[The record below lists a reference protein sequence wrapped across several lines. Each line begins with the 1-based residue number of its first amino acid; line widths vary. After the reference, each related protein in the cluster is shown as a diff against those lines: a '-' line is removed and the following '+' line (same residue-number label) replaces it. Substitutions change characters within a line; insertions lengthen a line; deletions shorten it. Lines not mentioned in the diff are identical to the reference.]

1 MEKSIPR
8 KKKMSKA
15 KKRAAICG
23 YLFAAPWIIGF
34 LAFTLYPMLS
44 SLYYSF
50 TNYNLAN
57 QADWIGLT
65 NYEIIFTSDKL
76 IPIAVYN
83 TLYYAILSVPLT
95 LIIGLSIAMLL
106 NQKVK
111 GIGLIRTI
119 YYLPNVI
126 SVVATT
132 MLWQFIFQ
140 NNGLLNSFLSLFGI
154 NGPGWLTDP
163 SVSKITL
170 VLMDTWN
177 AGGAMIIYLAGL
189 QGIPRRYYE
198 AADIDGAGSIRKFFS
213 ITLPLLMPSILFNL
227 IMGIIG
233 SLQTFSQSF
242 IMTNGGPANSTMF
255 YMLALYKRAFSD
267 MQMGYAC
274 AMAWVFLIPTVLIAL
289 IVFKLL
295 GNKVHYETN

>member
-1 MEKSIPR
+1 MAKQLPSG
-8 KKKMSKA
+8 KKMSKT

-34 LAFTLYPMLS
+34 FAFTLYPMLS

-50 TNYNLAN
+50 TNYNLA
-57 QADWIGLT
+57 QTPTWIGLT
-65 NYEIIFTSDKL
+65 NYQIIFSSDKL
-76 IPIAVYN
+76 IPIAVGN
-83 TLYYAILSVPLT
+83 TLYYAVLSIPLT
-95 LIIGLSIAMLL
+95 MIVGLTIAVLL
-106 NQKVK
+106 NHKVR
-111 GIGLIRTI
+111 GIRLIRTI

-140 NNGLLNSFLSLFGI
+140 NNGLLNSALGLLGI
-154 NGPGWLTDP
+154 DGPGWLTDP
-163 SVSKITL
+163 AVSKLTL
-170 VLMDTWN
+170 VIMDTWN

-198 AADIDGAGSIRKFFS
+198 AAEIDGAGAVRKFFS
-213 ITLPLLMPSILFNL
+213 ITLPLLAPSVFFNL

-233 SLQTFSQSF
+233 ALQTFSQSF

-274 AMAWVFLIPTVLIAL
+274 AMAWVFLIPTVILTIL
-289 IVFKLL
+289 VFKFV

>member
-1 MEKSIPR
+1 MGKNIPR

-15 KKRAAICG
+15 KKRAALCG

-154 NGPGWLTDP
+154 DGPGWLTDP

-274 AMAWVFLIPTVLIAL
+274 AMAWVFLIPTVLITL

>member
-1 MEKSIPR
+1 M
-8 KKKMSKA
+8 
-15 KKRAAICG
+15 CG

-154 NGPGWLTDP
+154 DGPGWLTDP

-274 AMAWVFLIPTVLIAL
+274 AMAWVFLIPTVLITL
-289 IVFKLL
+289 FVFKLL

>member
-274 AMAWVFLIPTVLIAL
+274 AMAWVFLIPTVLITL

-295 GNKVHYETN
+295 GNKVHY

>member
-274 AMAWVFLIPTVLIAL
+274 AMAWVFLIPTVLITL

>member
-274 AMAWVFLIPTVLIAL
+274 AMAWVFLIPTVLITL
-289 IVFKLL
+289 LVFKLL

>member
-1 MEKSIPR
+1 MGKNIPR

-15 KKRAAICG
+15 KKRAALCG

-65 NYEIIFTSDKL
+65 NYEIIFTTDKL

-154 NGPGWLTDP
+154 DGPGWLTDP

-274 AMAWVFLIPTVLIAL
+274 AMAWVFLIPTVLMTL
-289 IVFKLL
+289 LVFKML
-295 GNKVHYETN
+295 GSKVHYETN

>member
-1 MEKSIPR
+1 MRLFSAWKT
-8 KKKMSKA
+8 MSKPRR
-15 KKRAAICG
+15 KSAICG

-50 TNYNLAN
+50 TNYNLSKHP
-57 QADWIGLT
+57 DWIGLT
-65 NYEIIFTSDKL
+65 NYQIIFTSDKL
-76 IPIAVYN
+76 IPIAVGN
-83 TLYYAILSVPLT
+83 TLFYALLSIPLT
-95 LIIGLSIAMLL
+95 MVIGLTIAMLL
-106 NQKVK
+106 NQKIR
-111 GIGLIRTI
+111 GIRLIRTI

-140 NNGLLNSFLSLFGI
+140 NNGLLNSILGLFGI
-154 NGPGWLTDP
+154 EGPGWLTDP
-163 SVSKITL
+163 AVSKLTL
-170 VLMDTWN
+170 VIMDAWN

-198 AADIDGAGSIRKFFS
+198 AAEIDGAGSIRQFFS
-213 ITLPLLMPSILFNL
+213 ITLPLLAPSIFFNL

-233 SLQTFSQSF
+233 ALQTFSQSF

-274 AMAWVFLIPTVLIAL
+274 AMAWVFLIPTVLL
-289 IVFKLL
+289 TVLVFKFV
-295 GNKVHYETN
+295 GGKVHYEVT

>member
-15 KKRAAICG
+15 QKRAAMCG

-154 NGPGWLTDP
+154 DGPGWLTDP

-274 AMAWVFLIPTVLIAL
+274 AMAWVFLIPTVLITM
-289 IVFKLL
+289 IVFKLF
-295 GNKVHYETN
+295 GRKVHYETT

>member
-15 KKRAAICG
+15 QKRAAICG

-274 AMAWVFLIPTVLIAL
+274 AMAWVFLIPTVLITL

>member
-1 MEKSIPR
+1 MKKSVPR

-15 KKRAAICG
+15 KKRAALCG

-140 NNGLLNSFLSLFGI
+140 NNGLLNSFLGLFGI
-154 NGPGWLTDP
+154 DGPGWLTDP

-274 AMAWVFLIPTVLIAL
+274 AMAWVFLIPTVLITL
-289 IVFKLL
+289 LVFKLL